1 MGSRAPPPW
10 DPDTWR
16 CPRPSL
22 LTPRRLPHPP
32 SLPQFPRPCAKD
44 NHQGLWW
51 VGEKA
56 HTRPRHV
63 HTHMHTGI
71 RPLHPQ
77 THRETGAISVS
88 FSINGGTVV
97 CGMGSPYFKEAVF
110 FFFFYKREPVGR
122 PSSVKTDQRGTGCIS
137 CSHHRPFLPWRQ
149 WKEGTPGGSELWL
162 PGGTRWSF
170 SLLVLKLCNIP
181 RPREPDSLPCSK
193 PPHLL
198 PRFCGE
204 LRNS

>member
-1 MGSRAPPPW
+1 MGVGGSPSPSKRGPGQVGTQGFRPGVGSRAPPPW

-32 SLPQFPRPCAKD
+32 SLPKFPHPCAKD

-56 HTRPRHV
+56 HTRPRHTCT
-63 HTHMHTGI
+63 HTCTQPLDHCAL
-71 RPLHPQ
+71 RPTERPGLSQCPSPSMGGQ
-77 THRETGAISVS
+77 WSVGWVPCILKKQS
-88 FSINGGTVV
+88 FLYI
-97 CGMGSPYFKEAVF
+97 YII
-110 FFFFYKREPVGR
+110 REPVGR

-137 CSHHRPFLPWRQ
+137 CSHHRPLLPWRQ
-149 WKEGTPGGSELWL
+149 WKEGTRGGSELWL

-170 SLLVLKLCNIP
+170 SLLVLKL
-181 RPREPDSLPCSK
+181 
-193 PPHLL
+193 
-198 PRFCGE
+198 
-204 LRNS
+204 